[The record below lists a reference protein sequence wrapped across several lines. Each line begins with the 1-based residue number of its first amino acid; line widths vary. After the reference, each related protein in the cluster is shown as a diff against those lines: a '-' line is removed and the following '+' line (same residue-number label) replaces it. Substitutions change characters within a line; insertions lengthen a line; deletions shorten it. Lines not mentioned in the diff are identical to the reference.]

1 MARELQL
8 LWHGPFRE
16 PTGYADEGRAFLLSL
31 ERSGY
36 TIAAREAPWL
46 GADPGLP
53 ASHTAAIDR
62 ACARPVPE
70 GELVLVSHL
79 VPRPGQPLSERGP
92 TVARTMFETDRIP
105 PLFLARLMEVDEV
118 WVPCDFNLDTFR
130 RGGLPGSKL
139 HVLPET
145 IDFEL
150 YDPAA
155 TEPLDIPGTRGFTFL
170 SNFDF
175 TDRKGCDIL
184 LAAWADAFDPDDDV
198 CLVLKCLSLNDGARP
213 LADRVAE
220 LVGPRPTA
228 PVVLVDR
235 LMGAAEMPSLYAA
248 ADAYVMASRGEGWG
262 RPYMEAMAMG
272 LPTIG
277 SRWSG
282 NLMFMHDANSWLV
295 DGAVVDVAEGAQSHA
310 AALYRGHRWFEPDRE
325 ALAAALREVAAGAS
339 KAPARPELIERFGPE
354 PIAARIA
361 ELTEGALERAR
372 WRRSRPVACVWRGDW
387 GSIHSLAVVN
397 EAIADAI
404 EADAPVERRLAGD
417 EPAASR
423 GRRRR
428 PAVAAELRGAERRP
442 VRPVPAVGVRS
453 SPGRLGRREPNRVVD
468 EVWTPSESA
477 RQSWIASGLSPELV
491 QVVPNAVDLR
501 HFTPEGA
508 ERVLPTGA
516 STVFLFVGGAIWRKG
531 IDVLLRAYAEAFDE
545 EDDVC
550 LVVKTFGGETVYR
563 GQTPGSLFDTFSGPE
578 LLVLDDEVPFSE
590 LPALYRAADVLVQP
604 YRAEGFCL
612 PALEALACGLPVIT
626 TAGGP
631 TDDFVGDLCGWRIPS
646 THRPLEPEA
655 FGDDL
660 RLGAEGFTLE
670 PDHAALVAALRAA
683 ADPGARASRARSAR
697 SHAERFSWARA
708 AEAARARLAALE
720 GREPIRRIRAQAVES
735 GRSLRLVAVDDWPA
749 ALRAFAEAFGP
760 DDPVTLVL
768 PGVTAEEALALVDG
782 DAIADVALV
791 DGDPTA
797 LVLGA
802 DAVVGAHPRARASVA
817 ADPEALKRLMSRP
830 MTGGTS
836 TTMTVEGAC

>member
-31 ERSGY
+31 ERGGY

-53 ASHTAAIDR
+53 ASHTSAIDR
-62 ACARPVPE
+62 ACARPIPE

-155 TEPLDIPGTRGFTFL
+155 TEPLDIPGMRGFTFL

-220 LVGPRPTA
+220 LAGLRPTA

-282 NLMFMHDANSWLV
+282 NLMFMHDANAWLV
-295 DGAVVDVAEGAQSHA
+295 DGSVVDVAEGAQSHA

-325 ALAAALREVAAGAS
+325 ALAATLREVAAGAS
-339 KAPARPELIERFGPE
+339 KAPARPELIECFGPE

-387 GSIHSLAVVN
+387 GSIHSLAIVN

-404 EADAPVERRLAGD
+404 EADAPVERRLAAD
-417 EPAASR
+417 EP
-423 GRRRR
+423 
-428 PAVAAELRGAERRP
+428 VANA
-442 VRPVPAVGVRS
+442 AVGVAQQWPPSFEAPSDGPFVLYQPWEFGAVPAAWVTRA
-453 SPGRLGRREPNRVVD
+453 NRVVD

-477 RQSWIASGLSPELV
+477 RKSWIASGLSPELV

-501 HFTPEGA
+501 HFTPEGP
-508 ERVLPTGA
+508 ERALPTGA

-531 IDVLLRAYAEAFDE
+531 IDVLLRAYAEAFRE
-545 EDDVC
+545 RDDVC

-563 GQTPGSLFDTFSGPE
+563 GQTPGSMFDTFSGPE

-646 THRPLEPEA
+646 SRRPLEPDA

-670 PDHAALVAALRAA
+670 PDHNALVAAFRAA
-683 ADPGARASRARSAR
+683 ADPGARADRARSAR
-697 SHAERFSWARA
+697 AHAQRYSWARA
-708 AEAARARLAALE
+708 AEAAKARLTALE
-720 GREPIRRIRAQAVES
+720 GREPIRRVRAQAVES
-735 GRSLRLVAVDDWPA
+735 GRSLRLVAVDDWAA
-749 ALRAFAEAFGP
+749 ALLAFAEAFGP

-768 PGVTAEEALALVDG
+768 PGVTADEALALVDG
-782 DAIADVALV
+782 DAIGDVALV
-791 DGDPTA
+791 NGDLTA

-802 DAVVGAHPRARASVA
+802 DAVIGAHPRARVSVA
-817 ADPEALKRLMSRP
+817 ADPEALKRLIARP

-836 TTMTVEGAC
+836 TTMTAEGAC